1 MKKIICIAFLSL
13 NLLVNAQGTLSLP
26 EMCILYSGWNNKIVA
41 AATGM
46 ERCEISVSGGTATKT
61 SWIKYDESSDDVAN
75 IDGYFVVVSPGVK
88 MVSITLTGIDKDSLR
103 HRYGTFTYK
112 VKPFPIAQ
120 ISAST
125 ISKSTGLI
133 ANVSL
138 GADSPFTGQTFR
150 VTGGTIDGVP
160 FSGVVIPGSI
170 VEKVDTGKV
179 VTIEVFYT
187 RNGVKSEIPTQ
198 GTLRV
203 VD

>member
-46 ERCEISVSGGTATKT
+46 ERCEISVSGGTADTA
-61 SWIKYDESSDDVAN
+61 SWSDAN
-75 IDGYFVVVSPGVK
+75 GNYFKGYYVHVVSGAK
-88 MVSITLTGIDKDSLR
+88 LVSITLTAIDKDSLR

-112 VKPFPIAQ
+112 VKPFPVAQ

-125 ISKSTGLI
+125 ISKSTGMI

-187 RNGVKSEIPTQ
+187 RNGVKSEIPAQ